1 MLRTQYLLTSLKIS
15 TDTQICKINFL
26 TMQYNIAQDGFCT
39 LQPFKDDISI
49 FLTPM
54 SSVSF
59 CSAQN
64 YSVEKRFIFSL
75 GQRQME

>member
-1 MLRTQYLLTSLKIS
+1 
-15 TDTQICKINFL
+15 
-26 TMQYNIAQDGFCT
+26 MQYNIAQDGFCT

-64 YSVEKRFIFSL
+64 YSVEQRFIFSL